1 MDKMYKIKQKYKKN
15 VLSGVV
21 ETKHCVVCVNVKISQ
36 KKMIKNMFV
45 TKDKISFRVV
55 VEK

>member
-45 TKDKISFRVV
+45 TKNKISFRVV